1 MSHQL
6 KAVSSNITQAYL
18 NILDAQ
24 EYKNWEVQASSV
36 FLKNKLILSP
46 PGSGADQSGY
56 LKSRYTFQATDW
68 EMSLDLEAEKSNE
81 LHKGQTAG
89 AIFNIYYLAHTPT
102 ADLNKSYG
110 QFGKGLV
117 STML

>member
-1 MSHQL
+1 
-6 KAVSSNITQAYL
+6 
-18 NILDAQ
+18 
-24 EYKNWEVQASSV
+24 
-36 FLKNKLILSP
+36 
-46 PGSGADQSGY
+46 
-56 LKSRYTFQATDW
+56 
-68 EMSLDLEAEKSNE
+68 MSLDLEAEKSNE

-89 AIFNIYYLAHTPT
+89 AMFNIYYLAHTPT